1 MSPSKRTRDSDEE
14 DFLSENESSSRPSNL
29 KKRARMSTPEGKKYQ
44 KQTWL
49 FSDNSLFIFY
59 ENL

>member
-44 KQTWL
+44 KQT
-49 FSDNSLFIFY
+49 
-59 ENL
+59 